1 MVVGYSGGYTSG
13 DAEKGE
19 FSVHGWGVAKIRES
33 KNGSGF

>member
-1 MVVGYSGGYTSG
+1 MVVGYSGGYTS

-19 FSVHGWGVAKIRES
+19 FSVHGWGAAKIRES